1 MSRTNAIPGLVRRSN
16 GIYHVDWVYRGQRH
30 CFSTRTKSLRQ
41 AKEVYE
47 SHRAKVH
54 AVRETGLRPQRLFE
68 EAALLYLADKKDLR
82 SIDDETALLGRLL
95 PIIGDVPLDRLYW
108 ETVEPFI
115 ASLRHPSDGGRPRKN
130 ATLNRYIG
138 AIRRVLTSATQR
150 TNDNGT
156 TWLQT
161 VPYLPTFDEKKDALI
176 RRPLSMEQ
184 QGRLFGALPEHLRRM
199 AEFAVNTGCR
209 DAAVCGLRWDQEV
222 WVGELGASV
231 FVVQNKGGGEMVVPL
246 NASALAAVDACRG
259 DDDEYVFTFR
269 GNRVHR
275 MVSTGWR
282 VARKKSCVEA
292 TPHWLRHTF
301 AARLRSAGV
310 SVEDRAELMGHSNSN
325 VTTHYSA
332 ADLRRLLQ
340 AVRLIDPDQQGRVCE
355 PLIVVKGRR

>member
-1 MSRTNAIPGLVRRSN
+1 MQ
-16 GIYHVDWVYRGQRH
+16 DYR
-30 CFSTRTKSLRQ
+30 
-41 AKEVYE
+41 A
-47 SHRAKVH
+47 
-54 AVRETGLRPQRLFE
+54 
-68 EAALLYLADKKDLR
+68 AALPLPDRHLDR
-82 SIDDETALLGRLL
+82 SQHHL
-95 PIIGDVPLDRLYW
+95 PILTVMHRPADHQLAEEINHNTQEELSFAGRDLGDIGD
-108 ETVEPFI
+108 
-115 ASLRHPSDGGRPRKN
+115 
-130 ATLNRYIG
+130 
-138 AIRRVLTSATQR
+138 IRRVLTSATQR

-184 QGRLFGALPEHLRRM
+184 QGRLFGALPEQLRRM

-222 WVGELGASV
+222 WVEELGASV

-282 VARKKSCVEA
+282 VAREKSCVEA

-301 AARLRSAGV
+301 AGRLRSAGV

-355 PLIVVKGRR
+355 PLIVVKARR